1 MKKKSKNYLLIGIIS
16 MILGIIISV
25 QFRVVQGNF
34 LEGSNP
40 FTRLQ
45 ELNNAYTS
53 VLAERDVLLSEIDEY
68 QTKLNEI
75 ESDASRDNYL
85 IKNLTNE
92 LEEYKLLGG
101 FLDVNGEGIQIILDN
116 PVNDISKSS
125 DANIIYEYD
134 LINILVNELNAAG
147 AEAISINDER
157 IISISEIRTAGNA
170 VVINKVPQ
178 YPPFIIKAIGSK
190 TTLEGAVNQR
200 FGIVSTLREMGYFV
214 EVKKDDQIE
223 ILKYN
228 GIIEFNYA
236 KTLKN

>member
-236 KTLKN
+236 KTLKK

>member
-1 MKKKSKNYLLIGIIS
+1 MKKKNKNYLLIGIIS

-45 ELNNAYTS
+45 ELSNAYTT
-53 VLAERDVLLSEIDEY
+53 VLTERDVLLSEIDEY
-68 QTKLNEI
+68 QTKLSEI
-75 ESDASRDNYL
+75 ESDASRDNIL
-85 IKNLTNE
+85 VKNISSQ
-92 LEEYKLLGG
+92 LEEFKLLGG
-101 FLDVNGEGIQIILDN
+101 FLDVQGEGIQIILDN
-116 PVNDISKSS
+116 PVNDIGKSS
-125 DANIIYEYD
+125 DVNIIYEYD

-147 AEAISINDER
+147 AEAISINEER

-178 YPPFIIKAIGSK
+178 YPPFIIKVIGSK
-190 TTLEGAVNQR
+190 NTLEGAVNQR

-214 EVKKDDQIE
+214 EVKKTDQIE

>member
-214 EVKKDDQIE
+214 EVKKNDQIE

>member
-1 MKKKSKNYLLIGIIS
+1 MKKKNKNYLLIGIIGI
-16 MILGIIISV
+16 ILGIIISV

-45 ELNNAYTS
+45 ELSNAYNT
-53 VLAERDVLLSEIDEY
+53 VLTERDVLLSEIDEY
-68 QTKLNEI
+68 QKKLSEI
-75 ESDASRDNYL
+75 ESDASRDNIL
-85 IKNLTNE
+85 VKNISSQ

-101 FLDVNGEGIQIILDN
+101 FLDVHGEGVQIILDN
-116 PVNDISKSS
+116 PAKDISQSS
-125 DANIIYEYD
+125 DVDIIYEYD

-178 YPPFIIKAIGSK
+178 YPPFIIKVIGSK
-190 TTLEGAVNQR
+190 NTLEGAVNQR

-214 EVKKDDQIE
+214 EVKKSDQIE

-236 KTLKN
+236 KTLKK

>member
-1 MKKKSKNYLLIGIIS
+1 MKKKNKNYLLIGIIS

-45 ELNNAYTS
+45 ELSNAYTT
-53 VLAERDVLLSEIDEY
+53 VLTERDVLLSEIDEY
-68 QTKLNEI
+68 QTKLSEI
-75 ESDASRDNYL
+75 ESDASRDNIL
-85 IKNLTNE
+85 VKNISSQ

-101 FLDVNGEGIQIILDN
+101 FLDVQGEGIQIILDN
-116 PVNDISKSS
+116 PVNDIGKSS
-125 DANIIYEYD
+125 DVNIIYEYD

-147 AEAISINDER
+147 AEAISINEER

-178 YPPFIIKAIGSK
+178 YPPFIIKVIGSK
-190 TTLEGAVNQR
+190 NTLEGAVNQR

-214 EVKKDDQIE
+214 EVKKSDQIE